1 MARVLVCYGSSEG
14 QTAKIADHIGDV
26 LSEASHD
33 VVLSTAKYPPS
44 ALTSSEFAYDGVVI
58 GASIHKG
65 SHQGYV
71 EEFVREYVDGLNRV
85 PSAFFSVSLSAAK
98 SSPEARSESDGYL
111 REFVAETDW
120 EPDLTH
126 AVAGALKYSEYG
138 FLTRFV
144 MKRIAGTEGLD
155 TDTDHDYEYTD
166 WEDVETFA
174 IEFEELV
181 STRAT

>member
-26 LSEASHD
+26 LSEAGHD

-85 PSAFFSVSLSAAK
+85 PSAFFSVTLASAQSDPDAQ
-98 SSPEARSESDGYL
+98 SEAEQYL
-111 REFVAETDW
+111 REFLEDTRWD
-120 EPDLTH
+120 PDLTH
-126 AVAGALKYSEYG
+126 PVAGALKYSEYG

-144 MKRIAGTEGLD
+144 MKRIASREGLD

-181 STRAT
+181 SARAT